1 MDAIDMCTSHM
12 YDWCMPI
19 DVEEE
24 VISALGSPK
33 GREILAEVFE
43 TVLER
48 RAKVDAQ
55 GTVTPPVIN
64 GQPMGQNVCP
74 AADVCALKG
83 NGFTDTDSDASG
95 FALRDAWI
103 TRNLLHDGG
112 RIASWLLLAAF
123 ALGGLRRP
131 GPGDPPRR
139 WRWAARCP
147 AWATCGAHWHTAFR
161 SS

>member
-48 RAKVDAQ
+48 RARQAASPMVGLVEAARMLGVAVKTDRQAAHVVHERCRRDDALR
-55 GTVTPPVIN
+55 
-64 GQPMGQNVCP
+64 
-74 AADVCALKG
+74 ALK
-83 NGFTDTDSDASG
+83 SK
-95 FALRDAWI
+95 I
-103 TRNLLHDGG
+103 GG
-112 RIASWLLLAAF
+112 RSVMDRA
-123 ALGGLRRP
+123 GLEAYIQQRKEQ
-131 GPGDPPRR
+131 GNV
-139 WRWAARCP
+139 
-147 AWATCGAHWHTAFR
+147 
-161 SS
+161 